1 PAVGATGRCAG
12 APGLAH
18 ASDAAACGH
27 CPPGASTPQPSDG
40 PDPSVAV
47 PEQRARAVAAA
58 RQRHGSSRYR
68 HEDDT
73 HVDDETCMAEG
84 APRDRE
90 GTRAHDAHD
99 APEDPAAPTA
109 DDEREEDR

>member
-1 PAVGATGRCAG
+1 AG
-12 APGLAH
+12 YRGLVDAYDEAAISH
-18 ASDAAACGH
+18 SLLEASK
-27 CPPGASTPQPSDG
+27 PQPSDG
-40 PDPSVAV
+40 PDPSGAV
-47 PEQRARAVAAA
+47 PEQRARAVADA

-73 HVDDETCMAEG
+73 HVDDETCMDED

-90 GTRAHDAHD
+90 GPRAHDAPD
-99 APEDPAAPTA
+99 APEDHAAPTA